1 MTTDSVAYRLFE
13 THRPYESEISLSE
26 EVWQDEIRRRRRN
39 SNRRL
44 SPSRGGQPSQS
55 RRAVKTGR
63 RRPGR
68 TSRPPRRHRR
78 RVIVVG
84 RRVVEPPP
92 PEQGTEYLRWVQN
105 ALNTILGRHLLVN
118 GIAGPE
124 TRDAI
129 REFQKRHRLPASGFV
144 GPKTEAALSANLTDQ
159 TASGRADDGDGG
171 SAYDQSSSELE
182 LLEGEWQ
189 REVNNRSRLFIR
201 WVQQGLNKILGLR
214 LVEDGIMGSKTRS
227 GVRSFQQKYNLA
239 VDGVVGPQTE
249 RALIAAGAGNPPVSG
264 GATGAQPAIDVR
276 SLRGNVVRVAKQ
288 EWQRWQ
294 QGTIKEKDPGIRN
307 VLADYWQTGAGWR
320 PNDPDW
326 WSKHPWS
333 AAFIS
338 WVMRKAGAGNAFN
351 YSAAHAAYTKAAKDN
366 RLARNS
372 NPFKAYR
379 VSEVTPQ
386 PGDLVC
392 KSRAGSG
399 ATYDNIRPGMATHCD
414 IVTEVQ
420 PGKLLTIGGNVSDSV
435 KMTPVNTDR
444 NGRISDPQYFAVI
457 RLDSGSS

>member
-1 MTTDSVAYRLFE
+1 MSIDSVAYRVFE
-13 THRPYESEISLSE
+13 SHSPYDNEISLPE
-26 EVWQDEIRRRRRN
+26 EVWQDELRRRR
-39 SNRRL
+39 
-44 SPSRGGQPSQS
+44 QVS
-55 RRAVKTGR
+55 RRRQTSPARKRSSPRRPVVNSGR
-63 RRPGR
+63 RRPR
-68 TSRPPRRHRR
+68 RPTRPPRRPRR
-78 RVIVVG
+78 RIVVVG
-84 RRVVEPPP
+84 QRAVQPPP
-92 PEQGTEYLRWVQN
+92 PEQGTEYLRWVQS
-105 ALNTILGRHLLVN
+105 ALNKILGRQLLVN

-129 REFQKRHRLPASGFV
+129 REFQNRHGLPVSGFV
-144 GPKTEAALSANLTDQ
+144 GPKTEQALSANLADQ
-159 TASGRADDGDGG
+159 TAPAGVDDGDREPA
-171 SAYDQSSSELE
+171 SNQSSSELE

-189 REVNNRSRLFIR
+189 REINNRSRLYIR

-214 LVEDGIMGSKTRS
+214 LAEDGIMGTQTRS

-264 GATGAQPAIDVR
+264 AVTGAQPAIDVR
-276 SLRGNVVRVAKQ
+276 SLRNNIVRLANQ

-294 QGTIKEKDPGIRN
+294 QGKIKEGDPRIRN
-307 VLADYWQTGAGWR
+307 VLSDYWQTGAGWR

-338 WVMRKAGAGNAFN
+338 WVMRKSGAGNAFN

-366 RLARNS
+366 RLANNS

-379 VSEVTPQ
+379 TSETAPQ
-386 PGDLVC
+386 AGDLVC

-420 PGKLLTIGGNVSDSV
+420 PGRLLTIGGNVSDSV
-435 KMTPVNTDR
+435 KMTPVSTDG
-444 NGRISDPQYFAVI
+444 NGRVSDPQYFAVI
-457 RLDSGSS
+457 RLDSVSP